1 MHNTLK
7 TLGEF
12 AAMEE
17 ATLGIGI
24 WTIFLTVI
32 LPSIGGGAIISYFG
46 WLIFEYLRQKYVVSF
61 NINTAQ
67 PCYQWII
74 LWLKKYGPLEKMQH
88 LTIETKVC

>member
-1 MHNTLK
+1 MDD
-7 TLGEF
+7 
-12 AAMEE
+12 

-24 WTIFLTVI
+24 WTVFLTVI
-32 LPSIGGGAIISYFG
+32 LPSIGGGAIISYLG

-67 PCYQWII
+67 PSYQWII

-88 LTIETKVC
+88 LTIETKVCLNKFS